1 MYILISFYLLLK
13 KVISL
18 HFLIQDF
25 SIFTK
30 FFLFFVFYLIIKL
43 LNYNV
48 FMIRSQKP

>member
-30 FFLFFVFYLIIKL
+30 LFLFCI
-43 LNYNV
+43 NYNV
-48 FMIRSQKP
+48 FTIQSQKP